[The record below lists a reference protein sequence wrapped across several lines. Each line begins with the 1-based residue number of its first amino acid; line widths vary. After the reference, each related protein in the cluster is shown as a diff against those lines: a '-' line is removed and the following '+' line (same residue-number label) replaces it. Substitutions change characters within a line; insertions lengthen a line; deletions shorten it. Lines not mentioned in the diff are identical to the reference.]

1 MKKRRLIKT
10 GSPEQHERGRVSQ
23 LSAAPRRRAAAR
35 SLERTSTPHAVAL
48 GQTGG
53 VASCP
58 EGFLFCRHDDAGRPA
73 SRLTRC
79 HSSRSRLFPRSW
91 VSARSP
97 RAAYSPNALL
107 DARLLRSGVRPL
119 RPPLSMAARVRLL
132 VKRVLFRLLSPHSL
146 SVFYLSCAG
155 RIDPVQSVCPPR
167 RPERR
172 RCQPSPRSLTADRV
186 RRPRLARPAFVSL
199 CRTRTTPA
207 HRLRRRRDPW
217 TACAGAWVTRRR
229 RRKKCFSTRRE
240 STYVSFACDSRCF
253 SADLFS
259 NRTRRE
265 SAYTT
270 ELGARARTDDIDPLS
285 RRGLS
290 RPSRPSARQLVQQH
304 TQGRSRR
311 RRHCV
316 GQPGPLLGVVA
327 QPCTSSAPL
336 HLL

>member
-1 MKKRRLIKT
+1 MENGERGAGRVESRARGLHSRMKKRRLIKT

-119 RPPLSMAARVRLL
+119 TTPSLDGRAGAPPRQAGALSLAFPSLAFRFLPQLRWPHRPCTVGMPASSPRAAPVPALPSVPHRRSRPPPAAGSPG
-132 VKRVLFRLLSPHSL
+132 FRFPVPHPYNSSASPTSPTGPVD
-146 SVFYLSCAG
+146 SV
-155 RIDPVQSVCPPR
+155 
-167 RPERR
+167 RR
-172 RCQPSPRSLTADRV
+172 RVGHPAAPSQEVLLDETRVDVRFRWLRLT
-186 RRPRLARPAFVSL
+186 L
-199 CRTRTTPA
+199 
-207 HRLRRRRDPW
+207 
-217 TACAGAWVTRRR
+217 
-229 RRKKCFSTRRE
+229 
-240 STYVSFACDSRCF
+240 
-253 SADLFS
+253 
-259 NRTRRE
+259 
-265 SAYTT
+265 
-270 ELGARARTDDIDPLS
+270 
-285 RRGLS
+285 
-290 RPSRPSARQLVQQH
+290 
-304 TQGRSRR
+304 
-311 RRHCV
+311 
-316 GQPGPLLGVVA
+316 LLG
-327 QPCTSSAPL
+327 
-336 HLL
+336 